1 MSDLFISYAS
11 ADRET
16 ARKFADALEGLGW
29 SVWWDREIPPGKT
42 FDQVIEEE
50 LNSARC
56 VVVLWSKESVRS
68 RWVRTEA
75 SAALDREC
83 LVPALIDTVAIPLE
97 FKRIQAATLT
107 DWYGDTADPEF
118 ERLVHAVRQM
128 LGQRQ
133 PIGRIAEQRPKTR
146 SRAASWWQTKP
157 GLFGGAAV
165 VLIIVIGLITARN
178 VFQKTWQQAPQ
189 VPEVQDKSS
198 PDGDPRVVQ

>member
-1 MSDLFISYAS
+1 MSDIFISYAS

-16 ARKFADALEGLGW
+16 AHKFADALEGLGW

-107 DWYGDTADPEF
+107 DWDGDTAHPDFDGWFKRCDRCWGKGSQSVES
-118 ERLVHAVRQM
+118 
-128 LGQRQ
+128 
-133 PIGRIAEQRPKTR
+133 R
-146 SRAASWWQTKP
+146 SRERKRKVRRRT
-157 GLFGGAAV
+157 GGR
-165 VLIIVIGLITARN
+165 G
-178 VFQKTWQQAPQ
+178 
-189 VPEVQDKSS
+189 S
-198 PDGDPRVVQ
+198 PAY